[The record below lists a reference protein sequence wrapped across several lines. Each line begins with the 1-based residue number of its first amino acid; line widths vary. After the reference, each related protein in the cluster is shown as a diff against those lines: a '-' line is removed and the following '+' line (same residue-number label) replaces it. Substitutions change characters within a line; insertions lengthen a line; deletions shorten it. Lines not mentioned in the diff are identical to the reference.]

1 MIYLGIGSNLGNRIK
16 NITKAKYFL
25 DLNGINI
32 TKSSSYYET
41 LSWPDPNK
49 PVVQSNTKAS
59 PEKLLKI
66 FKSTSIGYLDK
77 LLGFFFGVFRVFV
90 LACII
95 YIYTLMTNEREDFPE
110 YTKDSKTL
118 PLIEKLS
125 VMLTDNFEFFNETQ
139 MQDIINSDNNN
150 ESIENE

>member
-1 MIYLGIGSNLGNRIK
+1 M
-16 NITKAKYFL
+16 
-25 DLNGINI
+25 
-32 TKSSSYYET
+32 
-41 LSWPDPNK
+41 P
-49 PVVQSNTKAS
+49 
-59 PEKLLKI
+59 
-66 FKSTSIGYLDK
+66 
-77 LLGFFFGVFRVFV
+77 
-90 LACII
+90 
-95 YIYTLMTNEREDFPE
+95 NERENFPE